1 MDRGIE
7 MNKIRIALIIL
18 LFFSLI
24 FNGLQFHIYSKEK
37 NERITVEKSLL
48 MNDFSVRAE
57 KWRNFN
63 QFLFQILDEDDINY
77 PITKQQSDIYYELA
91 KHETSV
97 ILKQTNFVGAY
108 AISPN
113 YSDYAQFIIE
123 FDQVFETLIQRFNSK
138 LPLLNREQLVELSNE
153 LEKGYKLYLID
164 TVGEFGTSSNGS
176 IIFEPDVKM
185 FDKVIAAL
193 SSIRKNL
200 ETVE

>member
-1 MDRGIE
+1 M
-7 MNKIRIALIIL
+7 
-18 LFFSLI
+18 
-24 FNGLQFHIYSKEK
+24 
-37 NERITVEKSLL
+37 
-48 MNDFSVRAE
+48 
-57 KWRNFN
+57 
-63 QFLFQILDEDDINY
+63 
-77 PITKQQSDIYYELA
+77 QSGMM
-91 KHETSV
+91 
-97 ILKQTNFVGAY
+97 GAY